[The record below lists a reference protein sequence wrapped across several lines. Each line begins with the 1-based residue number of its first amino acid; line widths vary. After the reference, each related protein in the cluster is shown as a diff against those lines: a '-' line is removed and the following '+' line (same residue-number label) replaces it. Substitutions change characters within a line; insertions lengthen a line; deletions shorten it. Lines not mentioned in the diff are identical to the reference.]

1 MFHPD
6 SPRSRVDEV
15 RAARAL
21 TNAELARRAGIESS
35 ALHKVISGKRGLSRR
50 FAERLA
56 AALQVPLEELFA
68 DIGRPVSSSDGMAPR
83 NQPGD
88 PNGNQYGPYG
98 DGHPG
103 QSDSASASRDVP
115 VFGSAQA
122 GSEGSFH
129 LNMLGGP
136 IDWARRPPGLI
147 GVEGVFAIYVEG
159 DSMVPWRQPG
169 ELVFIH
175 HNRPSV
181 PGCHVIA
188 EIWSPE
194 PGQPPRAFL
203 KRLVRRTATRVEL
216 EQYNPPAIIEFE
228 AERVGR
234 LHRVIEWPEVLGL

>member
-1 MFHPD
+1 MAFSDNLGQYGHMPISE
-6 SPRSRVDEV
+6 SPRSRVDEI
-15 RAARAL
+15 RLARGF
-21 TNAELARRAGIESS
+21 TNAALARLAGMESS
-35 ALHKVISGKRGLSRR
+35 TLHKVVSDKRKPSRR
-50 FAERLA
+50 VAERLA
-56 AALQVPLEELFA
+56 PVLEVPVKELYARVGDPIPPPAALAVVDRSHA
-68 DIGRPVSSSDGMAPR
+68 DPDMALSSP
-83 NQPGD
+83 
-88 PNGNQYGPYG
+88 
-98 DGHPG
+98 
-103 QSDSASASRDVP
+103 DVP

-136 IDWARRPPGLI
+136 IDWARRPPGLV
-147 GVEGVFAIYVEG
+147 GVEGVFAIRVEG
-159 DSMVPWRQPG
+159 DSMAPWRQPG

-175 HNRPSV
+175 HNRPAV

-216 EQYNPPAIIEFE
+216 EQYNPPAVIAFE

-234 LHRVIEWPEVLGL
+234 LHRVIEWPEALGL

>member
-1 MFHPD
+1 MFRPD
-6 SPRSRVDEV
+6 SPRSRIDEV

-21 TNAELARRAGIESS
+21 TNAELARRSGIESS
-35 ALHKVISGKRGLSRR
+35 ALHKVVSGKRGLSRP

-56 AALQVPLEELFA
+56 AALEVPIEELFA
-68 DIGRPVSSSDGMAPR
+68 DIGRPVSLSDAMAPR
-83 NQPGD
+83 
-88 PNGNQYGPYG
+88 
-98 DGHPG
+98 DGADGRPG
-103 QSDSASASRDVP
+103 QSASASASRDVP

-234 LHRVIEWPEVLGL
+234 LHRVIEWPEVLGF

>member
-15 RAARAL
+15 RAARAI

-35 ALHKVISGKRGLSRR
+35 ALHKVISGKRALSRR
-50 FAERLA
+50 FSERLA
-56 AALQVPLEELFA
+56 PALEVPVEELFA
-68 DIGRPVSSSDGMAPR
+68 PVGRPISPAGSM
-83 NQPGD
+83 
-88 PNGNQYGPYG
+88 
-98 DGHPG
+98 
-103 QSDSASASRDVP
+103 ASAAQPDTASTAQDVP

-136 IDWARRPPGLI
+136 IDWTRRPPGLAGI
-147 GVEGVFAIYVEG
+147 AGVFAIRVEG
-159 DSMVPWRQPG
+159 DSMIPWRQPG

-175 HNRPSV
+175 HNRPAV

-203 KRLVRRTATRVEL
+203 KRLVRRTGTRVEL
-216 EQYNPPAIIEFE
+216 EQYNPPAIMEFE

-234 LHRVIEWPEVLGL
+234 LHRVIEWPEALGL